1 MLLFSNNPSIEF
13 IIAVILAALVG
24 MTIHEFAHGYVA
36 FLMGDP
42 TAAEEGRLTLDPTV
56 HINWLGFAMF
66 VLIGFGFLGQAP
78 VKPYRMRNP
87 RWGYLASVAA
97 GPFSNLA
104 LAIVFGIIIRMIG
117 LQTLA
122 FDMPELVTEIMIQMV
137 TFNVLLFIFNL
148 LPLFPLDGWRIVYT
162 LLPPDL
168 AVQWERNAQNTQILF
183 LGLILISYLPGFP
196 NVFGLLIAEPT
207 VNIRNLI
214 LGI

>member
-1 MLLFSNNPSIEF
+1 MLLFSSNPSFEF

-42 TAAEEGRLTLDPTV
+42 TAAEQGRLTLDPTV

-66 VLIGFGFLGQAP
+66 VLIGFGILGQAP
-78 VKPYRMRNP
+78 VRPERMRNP

-97 GPFSNLA
+97 GPLSNLA
-104 LAIVFGIIIRMIG
+104 LAVAFGIIIRIIG
-117 LQTLA
+117 LQTLF
-122 FDMPELVTEIMIQMV
+122 FDTPTIVREVLFQMV

-148 LPLFPLDGWRIVYT
+148 LPLFPLDGWRIVYV
-162 LLPPDL
+162 LLPPEL
-168 AVQWERNAQNTQILF
+168 AIEWQRNAQNTQMLFFALILF
-183 LGLILISYLPGFP
+183 SYLPGFP
-196 NVFGLLIAEPT
+196 SIFGILIAEPT
-207 VNIRNLI
+207 ISIRNMI